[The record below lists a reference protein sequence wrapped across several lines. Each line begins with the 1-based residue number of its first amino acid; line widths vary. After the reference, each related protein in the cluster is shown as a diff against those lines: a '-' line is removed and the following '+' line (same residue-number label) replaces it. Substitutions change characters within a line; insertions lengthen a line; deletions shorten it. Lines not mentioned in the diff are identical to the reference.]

1 MNKII
6 LSALAAGA
14 LAVTLP
20 ALAQKAAAPVEKS
33 VEKAA
38 DKAAAS
44 PAPVAVQI
52 PKGTFYRGLGPTQYL
67 AKARLIGQNVVDK
80 SGAKIGDIDDVILGT
95 KDDKIDGVILGVG
108 GFLGVGEKKIGV
120 RIASLKFETKD
131 GKTVI
136 SMPLA
141 TKEMLT
147 AVESYD
153 GQRTMMQ
160 KASDAVKGAAKSAT
174 DAAKNLTTKKEEAP
188 AKK

>member
-1 MNKII
+1 MNKIMM
-6 LSALAAGA
+6 STVAAVALA
-14 LAVTLP
+14 LSLP
-20 ALAQKAAAPVEKS
+20 AIAQKAPEKAPEKVAAP
-33 VEKAA
+33 A
-38 DKAAAS
+38 
-44 PAPVAVQI
+44 VAV

-80 SGAKIGDIDDVILGT
+80 TGAKIGDIDDVILGT
-95 KDDKIDGVILGVG
+95 KDDKIDGVIMGVG

-120 RIASLKFETKD
+120 RIGALKFETKD

-136 SMPLA
+136 SMPVA
-141 TKEMLT
+141 TKEMLA

-153 GQRTMMQ
+153 GQRTIMQ

-174 DAAKNLTTKKEEAP
+174 DAAKNMTTKKEEAP